1 MRTCPRWP
9 VHLIAVV
16 LPLAIPVVVK
26 VWAVLPFELVEGA
39 ERSRR
44 TSKDICIEDIID
56 KEVHEICAQTVSL
69 PACTQESPK
78 ATHDWLCKKGT

>member
-9 VHLIAVV
+9 VHLIAVA

-26 VWAVLPFELVEGA
+26 VLPFELVEGA

-44 TSKDICIEDIID
+44 TSKDRCIEDIID
-56 KEVHEICAQTVSL
+56 KEVKKNCANTVSL
-69 PACTQESPK
+69 PACRQESPK